1 MDNVIK
7 LPTRDAWQNVV
18 EIWDGYRLN
27 LDPCKRWI
35 PMLTGTG
42 LSKIKAEQHLREM
55 MGIIPDFYQAAVVHT
70 DRNGTIEEFAR
81 IMDECYGWGGF
92 SDSVFSGTVSE
103 DGLYT
108 SEHDEDED
116 LYPLARLT
124 MATDS
129 EADVECY
136 IYEYGIVAL
145 TDAWGESKVARFD

>member
-92 SDSVFSGTVSE
+92 GDSVFSGTVSE

>member
-7 LPTRDAWQNVV
+7 LPTRYEWQNVV
-18 EIWDGYRLN
+18 KIWDGYRLS

-81 IMDECYGWGGF
+81 VMDECYGWGGF
-92 SDSVFSGTVSE
+92 SDSVFSGTVSD

-108 SEHDEDED
+108 SEYDEDED

-124 MATDS
+124 MTSVS

-145 TDAWGESKVARFD
+145 IDAWGESKVARFD

>member
-55 MGIIPDFYQAAVVHT
+55 MGIIPDFYQSAVINTNH
-70 DRNGTIEEFAR
+70 NGTIEEFAQV
-81 IMDECYGWGGF
+81 MDECYGWGGF
-92 SDSVFSGTVSE
+92 DGSVFSGTVSE

-108 SEHDEDED
+108 SEYDEDED

-124 MATDS
+124 MTADS

-145 TDAWGESKVARFD
+145 TDAWGGSKVARFD

>member
-1 MDNVIK
+1 M
-7 LPTRDAWQNVV
+7 
-18 EIWDGYRLN
+18 
-27 LDPCKRWI
+27 
-35 PMLTGTG
+35 
-42 LSKIKAEQHLREM
+42 
-55 MGIIPDFYQAAVVHT
+55 
-70 DRNGTIEEFAR
+70 
-81 IMDECYGWGGF
+81 
-92 SDSVFSGTVSE
+92 FSGTVSE